1 MIVIYL
7 TIMPILNFQI
17 GVSLMANATV
27 LSSGA
32 GLGFPA
38 ITLAALTKD
47 GDPMALNK
55 EQGSWF
61 GELIY

>member
-1 MIVIYL
+1 
-7 TIMPILNFQI
+7 
-17 GVSLMANATV
+17 MANATV

-61 GELIY
+61 GEFDLLVPQLEISRTKCS

>member
-1 MIVIYL
+1 
-7 TIMPILNFQI
+7 
-17 GVSLMANATV
+17 MANATV

-61 GELIY
+61 GKLIY